1 MADAYGVGL
10 DEAGEADGERKEG
23 ATSLAVFPAGKV
35 RRTAVRRSRRPR
47 SRAVRLYRAQMRPS
61 HTQSLPPIDARQ
73 LRDEHP
79 VNGGGCTSLRGKHR
93 QKSGKCKSLATPT
106 RHRPGGLCRVPSM
119 ERTRIAEL
127 GGKVGEQV
135 TIRGWVHVVRD
146 QKRMQFVV
154 VRDESGLAQ
163 VVLGKEDP
171 PSELNELLSRLTAES
186 AVTVSGE
193 VVADERVKLG
203 GLELQLE
210 GLEVDSPA
218 EPELP
223 IAPDSALDKRIDWR
237 YLDLRRP
244 DRKLIFEVQSTV
256 EHAMREYWREDGFI
270 EIHTPKLMGSASESG
285 AELFK
290 VEYFERTAYLAQS
303 PQFYKQMAMAAGF
316 GKVFEIG
323 PVFRANPS
331 FTSRHD
337 TEFTSVDV
345 ELSWIDSH
353 EDVMAF
359 EESWLAY
366 VLGAVKDAHGSEIE
380 ETFDVELTVPDVP
393 FPRVT
398 LEQAKELL
406 RDAGLQALGVEH
418 DLDPPSERALS
429 ALIKE
434 KEGHEFVFVMDYPTS
449 VRPFYHMRHSDDPT
463 LTKSFDLLWRGIE
476 LTTGAQREHR
486 YEQLLRQASEK
497 RVETG
502 PIQYYLDFFRCGAP
516 PHGGFGFGLTRL
528 LMQLLGQEN
537 VREVTF
543 LYRGPNRL
551 TP

>member
-1 MADAYGVGL
+1 MARTL
-10 DEAGEADGERKEG
+10 IAD
-23 ATSLAVFPAGKV
+23 
-35 RRTAVRRSRRPR
+35 
-47 SRAVRLYRAQMRPS
+47 
-61 HTQSLPPIDARQ
+61 
-73 LRDEHP
+73 
-79 VNGGGCTSLRGKHR
+79 
-93 QKSGKCKSLATPT
+93 
-106 RHRPGGLCRVPSM
+106 
-119 ERTRIAEL
+119 L
-127 GGKVGEQV
+127 GGKVDEQV
-135 TIRGWVHVVRD
+135 TIRGWAQAVRD
-146 QKRMQFVV
+146 QKRVQFVV

-163 VVLGKEDP
+163 AVLGKDDP
-171 PSELNELLSRLTAES
+171 PSELNEQISGLTVES
-186 AVTVSGE
+186 AVTLTGT

-203 GLELQLE
+203 GLELQID
-210 GLEVDSPA
+210 GLTVDSPA
-218 EPELP
+218 EPEVP
-223 IAPDSALDKRIDWR
+223 IAADSALDKRIDWR

-256 EHAMREYWREDGFI
+256 EHAMREFWRKEGFI

-290 VEYFERTAYLAQS
+290 VEYFERMAYLAQS

-316 GKVFEIG
+316 GKVFEVG

-359 EESWLAY
+359 EEAWLAY
-366 VLGAVKDAHGSEIE
+366 VLAAVKEAHGEAIE
-380 ETFDVELTVPDVP
+380 ATFGVEVIVPELP

-398 LEQAKELL
+398 LEEAKELL
-406 RDAGLQALGVEH
+406 RAGGHDSVPGPGH

-429 ALIKE
+429 ALIKQSH
-434 KEGHEFVFVMDYPTS
+434 GHEFAFVTEYPTS
-449 VRPFYHMRHSDDPT
+449 VRPFYHMRFADRPT
-463 LTKSFDLLWRGIE
+463 VTKSFDLLWKGIE

-486 YEQLLRQASEK
+486 YEQLLVQAADK
-497 RVETG
+497 GVETG
-502 PIQYYLDFFRCGAP
+502 PIQYYLDFFRYGAP

-551 TP
+551 EP

>member
-1 MADAYGVGL
+1 MARTQV
-10 DEAGEADGERKEG
+10 ADLK
-23 ATSLAVFPAGKV
+23 
-35 RRTAVRRSRRPR
+35 
-47 SRAVRLYRAQMRPS
+47 S
-61 HTQSLPPIDARQ
+61 HVQET
-73 LRDEHP
+73 
-79 VNGGGCTSLRGKHR
+79 V
-93 QKSGKCKSLATPT
+93 
-106 RHRPGGLCRVPSM
+106 
-119 ERTRIAEL
+119 EL
-127 GGKVGEQV
+127 
-135 TIRGWVHVVRD
+135 RGWVHAIRD

-154 VRDESGLAQ
+154 LRDETGLAQ
-163 VVLGKEDP
+163 LILGKEEQ
-171 PSELNELLSRLTAES
+171 PSELNEAISALTPES
-186 AVTVSGE
+186 AVTVTGL

-203 GLELQLE
+203 GLEIQLAS
-210 GLEVDSPA
+210 LTVDSPA

-223 IAPDSALDKRIDWR
+223 VTPDSALDKRIDWR

-244 DRKLIFEVQSTV
+244 DRRLIFEVQSTV
-256 EHAMREYWREDGFI
+256 EHAMREYWHEQKFI

-290 VEYFERTAYLAQS
+290 VDYFERTAYLAQS

-345 ELSWIDSH
+345 EIAWIDSH
-353 EDVMAF
+353 EDVMDF
-359 EESWLAY
+359 EERWLAH
-366 VLGAVKDAHGSEIE
+366 VLSVVAREHGAQIAS
-380 ETFDVELTVPDVP
+380 TFGVEVGGEGGPSVP
-393 FPRVT
+393 FPRIT
-398 LEQAKELL
+398 LADAKTLL
-406 RDAGLQALGVEH
+406 AEHGHDVPGPDH

-429 ALIKE
+429 AIIAE
-434 KEGHEFVFVMDYPTS
+434 QTGSEFVFVTDYPTS
-449 VRPFYHMRHSDDPT
+449 VRPFYHMRHEDRPT

-486 YEQLLRQASEK
+486 YEQLLVQAREK
-497 RVETG
+497 QVEVE
-502 PIQYYLDFFRCGAP
+502 PIQYYLDFFRYGAP

-528 LMQLLGQEN
+528 LMQMLGQDN

-551 TP
+551 EP

>member
-1 MADAYGVGL
+1 MARTL
-10 DEAGEADGERKEG
+10 IAD
-23 ATSLAVFPAGKV
+23 
-35 RRTAVRRSRRPR
+35 
-47 SRAVRLYRAQMRPS
+47 
-61 HTQSLPPIDARQ
+61 
-73 LRDEHP
+73 
-79 VNGGGCTSLRGKHR
+79 
-93 QKSGKCKSLATPT
+93 
-106 RHRPGGLCRVPSM
+106 
-119 ERTRIAEL
+119 L
-127 GGKVGEQV
+127 GGKVEEQV
-135 TIRGWVHVVRD
+135 AIRGWAQAVRD
-146 QKRMQFVV
+146 QKRVQFVV

-163 VVLGKEDP
+163 AVLGKDDP
-171 PSELNELLSRLTAES
+171 PSELNEQISSLTVES
-186 AVTVSGE
+186 AVTLTGK

-203 GLELQLE
+203 GLELQID
-210 GLEVDSPA
+210 GLSVDSPA
-218 EPELP
+218 EPEVP
-223 IAPDSALDKRIDWR
+223 IAADSALDKRIDWR

-244 DRKLIFEVQSTV
+244 DRRLIFEVQSTV
-256 EHAMREYWREDGFI
+256 EHAMREFWRGQGFI

-290 VEYFERTAYLAQS
+290 VEYFERMAYLAQS

-359 EESWLAY
+359 EEAWLAH
-366 VLGAVKDAHGSEIE
+366 VLAAVKEAHGAEIE
-380 ETFDVELTVPDVP
+380 ATFGVEVVAPTVP

-398 LEQAKELL
+398 LDQAKDWL
-406 RDAGLQALGVEH
+406 REAGHESVPGPGH

-429 ALIKE
+429 AIVKE
-434 KEGHEFVFVMDYPTS
+434 RFGHEFAFVTEYPTT
-449 VRPFYHMRHSDDPT
+449 VLPFSHMRFEDRPT
-463 LTKSFDLLWRGIE
+463 VTKSFDLLWKGIE

-486 YEQLLRQASEK
+486 YEQLLEQAADK
-497 RVETG
+497 GVETG
-502 PIQYYLDFFRCGAP
+502 PIQYYLDFFRFGAP

-551 TP
+551 EP

>member
-1 MADAYGVGL
+1 M
-10 DEAGEADGERKEG
+10 
-23 ATSLAVFPAGKV
+23 T
-35 RRTAVRRSRRPR
+35 
-47 SRAVRLYRAQMRPS
+47 
-61 HTQSLPPIDARQ
+61 
-73 LRDEHP
+73 
-79 VNGGGCTSLRGKHR
+79 
-93 QKSGKCKSLATPT
+93 
-106 RHRPGGLCRVPSM
+106 
-119 ERTRIAEL
+119 RTRIADLSE
-127 GGKVGEQV
+127 KVGEQV
-135 TIRGWVHVVRD
+135 TIRGWVQVVRD
-146 QKRMQFVV
+146 QKRMQFLVI
-154 VRDESGLAQ
+154 RDESGQAQ

-171 PSELNELLSRLTAES
+171 PTELNEQVSSLTAES
-186 AVTVSGE
+186 AVTVTGT

-203 GLELQLE
+203 GLELQLD
-210 GLEVDSPA
+210 GLTVDSPA

-223 IAPDSALDKRIDWR
+223 IASDSALDKRIDWR

-244 DRKLIFEVQSTV
+244 DRRLIFEVQTTV
-256 EHAMREYWREDGFI
+256 EHAMRELWRREGFI
-270 EIHTPKLMGSASESG
+270 EIHTPKMMGSASESG

-303 PQFYKQMAMAAGF
+303 PQFYKQMAIAAGF

-359 EESWLAY
+359 EEAWLAH
-366 VLGAVKDAHGSEIE
+366 VLGAVKDAHGEAIE
-380 ETFDVELTVPDVP
+380 ATFETELLVPSVP

-398 LEQAKELL
+398 LEEAKKLL
-406 RDAGLQALGVEH
+406 REAGHDSVPGPEH

-429 ALIKE
+429 ALIKQ
-434 KEGHEFVFVMDYPTS
+434 KHGHEFVFVTDYPTS
-449 VRPFYHMRHSDDPT
+449 VRPFYHMRYEDRPT
-463 LTKSFDLLWRGIE
+463 VTKSFDLLWKGIE

-486 YEQLLRQASEK
+486 YEQLLVQARDK
-497 RVETG
+497 GVDPG
-502 PIQYYLDFFRCGAP
+502 PIQYYLDFFRFGAP

-528 LMQLLGQEN
+528 LMQLLNQEN

-551 TP
+551 EP